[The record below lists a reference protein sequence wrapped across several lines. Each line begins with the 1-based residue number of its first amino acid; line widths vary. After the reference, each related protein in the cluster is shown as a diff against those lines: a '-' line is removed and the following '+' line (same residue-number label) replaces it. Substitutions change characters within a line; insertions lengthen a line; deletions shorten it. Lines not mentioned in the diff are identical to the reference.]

1 MYIADFTSD
10 CQWFFAKFA
19 ILLVR
24 IKFRDGGRRDSLIE
38 TVSNNMPKIQK
49 LFTSFFNTS
58 SLFHQKELSC
68 FHREKSNRVFSTL
81 TSPPFHV
88 IVCILKLTASL
99 KSDYCPQ
106 GFCPTGCV
114 LLPSLA
120 RLVGTTLFFVVA
132 VSLYILLQ
140 RKRRISVNTTP
151 IFHFHAQQ
159 WCLNIATLVSC
170 GH

>member
-1 MYIADFTSD
+1 MKKYAGS
-10 CQWFFAKFA
+10 QLK
-19 ILLVR
+19 L
-24 IKFRDGGRRDSLIE
+24 FR
-38 TVSNNMPKIQK
+38 TTWKIQK

-68 FHREKSNRVFSTL
+68 FHKEKSNRVFSTL

-88 IVCILKLTASL
+88 IVCIVKLTASL

-114 LLPSLA
+114 LLPSLV
-120 RLVGTTLFFVVA
+120 RLDWYYF
-132 VSLYILLQ
+132 ILCCSNFIVLQ